1 MLLAAVNVPLTVVEP
16 VDVSV
21 VAVVEPALS
30 TLKTFP
36 VIAKV
41 EAVTEPVDVIV
52 VAVIEP
58 ALSTLKLPAL
68 TVNEPTFIVVSV
80 ILSVFAS

>member
-1 MLLAAVNVPLTVVEP
+1 MLLAAVNVPLTVAEP

-21 VAVVEPALS
+21 VAVVEPKIAPLVD
-30 TLKTFP
+30 
-36 VIAKV
+36 VIPA
-41 EAVTEPVDVIV
+41 AVTEPVDVIV

-68 TVNEPTFIVVSV
+68 TVSEPTFIVVSV
-80 ILSVFAS
+80 IFSVFTS

>member
-1 MLLAAVNVPLTVVEP
+1 VSARNELFAAVNVPLAVVEP
-16 VDVSV
+16 VV
-21 VAVVEPALS
+21 
-30 TLKTFP
+30 
-36 VIAKV
+36 
-41 EAVTEPVDVIV
+41 VIV

-80 ILSVFAS
+80 IFNVFTS

>member
-1 MLLAAVNVPLTVVEP
+1 MPNLVDTYVKFVSAYVLLAAVNVPLTV
-16 VDVSV
+16 
-21 VAVVEPALS
+21 A
-30 TLKTFP
+30 
-36 VIAKV
+36 
-41 EAVTEPVDVIV
+41 EPVDVIV

-80 ILSVFAS
+80 ISSVFAS